1 MLKRYLSETRQHQ
14 RPPTSLSRNIDI
26 LNFGIHLSAELKL
39 VLTNFAAGNMSLIEE
54 KWANACW
61 KFLCHISAVLTLAH
75 RSQSDSDGSASHSDP
90 CRTGG
95 DARITLKHRC
105 SDDSCYPSNLLLTGY
120 AHVQTH
126 SFFIYLFIYLF
137 IFLQKVHFPVIMYNF
152 PLKKCLLPYEYLYG
166 QPAEKE

>member
-39 VLTNFAAGNMSLIEE
+39 VLTNFAAGNMSLIEA

-105 SDDSCYPSNLLLTGY
+105 SDDSCYPSRFATYRLCACADSQFY
-120 AHVQTH
+120 F
-126 SFFIYLFIYLF
+126 FFIFFYKRY
-137 IFLQKVHFPVIMYNF
+137 IFL
-152 PLKKCLLPYEYLYG
+152 L
-166 QPAEKE
+166 